1 MRLSRIIFI
10 LSTIIFA
17 IIAVTVFLRLMANKN
32 STEIFQVPENTEYPR
47 WELPEGAK
55 MRLGKGRINTIK
67 FSPDGSRFAVATS
80 IGVWIYNAQSGSIIS
95 LLKGERQNILDVAL
109 SIDGN
114 KVLGANASGQMLKW
128 HAENGELI
136 SILNSEKAGN
146 LTAAVFTTDGSKVY
160 GIGGVED
167 EKIYVWEIF
176 DFLNTHLITPNFKE
190 LKLDIDFKGGYG
202 KLIAISPD
210 GRFLASPQQ
219 DDDTRRK
226 LFPVHILEA
235 HTGKLLFQR
244 SAQSDG
250 WIEAIAFSPDSKTI
264 AVCDT
269 RSIYLW
275 DTDVTEVKAR
285 FKTLDTIISALAFS
299 PNGKLIACGCSD
311 GSIRLWNATA
321 QQKGL
326 GGTIGQYLPTLKLK
340 GHKETVNKLAF
351 SPDGATLLSGSYD
364 GTIRAWDTTTGRETY
379 TCPGHMNGINA
390 IAVSEQTGILIS
402 LDSSFTQVRQWDTE
416 NGYQLSAS
424 YLGDTNSE
432 TISPKAT
439 TIALDDPWDR
449 NLRLW
454 DIQNRRYRTYLKG
467 HGFPSREWLQTEFA
481 FSDDE
486 RMLATPSNST
496 ARSKETLGEIHI
508 WDIESH
514 SNSIFRKYL
523 FNSKT
528 IRPKHTLK
536 GHRGVIRSLAFSP
549 DGKTLVSGGYSDRI
563 NLWDL
568 ETLSIRQRFVVDRNY
583 TRSVTFSS
591 DGKILASR
599 GSNKII
605 CWDVETGKQVSA
617 WSSSSTFMSIHFSP
631 YDSILVSGNGNGE
644 VNLWDISS
652 ENFLSTHKGH
662 TRYINDLRFIE
673 NGKTLATASAD
684 GTILLWDW
692 EKMKTVIK

>member
-1 MRLSRIIFI
+1 MKLSRIIFI

-17 IIAVTVFLRLMANKN
+17 IIGVTVFLRLMANKN
-32 STEIFQVPENTEYPR
+32 STEIFQVPENSEYPR
-47 WELPEGAK
+47 WELPESAK

-80 IGVWIYNAQSGSIIS
+80 IGVWIYDAQSGNIIS
-95 LLKGERQNILDVAL
+95 LLKGERQDILDVAFTKN
-109 SIDGN
+109 GN
-114 KVLGANASGQMLKW
+114 NVLGANASGQILKW

-136 SILNSEKAGN
+136 SILSNEKAVYF
-146 LTAAVFTTDGSKVY
+146 TSAVFTTDGSKVY
-160 GIGGVED
+160 GVGGVDD
-167 EKIYVWEIF
+167 EKIYVW
-176 DFLNTHLITPNFKE
+176 DLYDYLNTHLRNPNFIE
-190 LKLDIDFKGGYG
+190 LKLDVGFKGGYG

-219 DDDTRRK
+219 DDHTMRK
-226 LFPVHILEA
+226 LFPIHILEA

-250 WIEAIAFSPDSKTI
+250 WVEAITFSPDSKTI

-275 DTDVTEVKAR
+275 DTDVTEVKAT

-299 PNGKLIACGCSD
+299 PNGKLLACGCSD

-326 GGTIGQYLPTLKLK
+326 GGTFGQYLPTLKLK

-351 SPDGATLLSGSYD
+351 SPDGTTLLSGSLD

-379 TCPGHMNGINA
+379 TGPGHMDGINSIA
-390 IAVSEQTGILIS
+390 ISEQAGLLIS

-432 TISPKAT
+432 TISPKAS

-454 DIQNRRYRTYLKG
+454 DIQNRRYRTYMKG
-467 HGFPSREWLQTEFA
+467 HGYPSGQWLQTEFA
-481 FSDDE
+481 FSEDE
-486 RMLATPSNST
+486 RMLATPSNSA
-496 ARSKETLGEIHI
+496 ARSKETFGEIHL
-508 WDIESH
+508 WDIGSQ
-514 SNSIFRKYL
+514 SNSIFRRYL

-536 GHRGVIRSLAFSP
+536 GHRGVVRSLVFSP
-549 DGKTLVSGGYSDRI
+549 DGKTLVSSGDGDRI

-568 ETLSIRQRFVVDRNY
+568 ETLRIRQKFVVDRNY

-605 CWDVETGKQVSA
+605 CWEVETGKQVSA

-631 YDSILVSGNGNGE
+631 DDSILVSGIGTGE
-644 VNLWDISS
+644 VQLWDVSS
-652 ENFLSTHKGH
+652 GNFLSTRKGH
-662 TRYINDLRFIE
+662 TRYINDLRFLE

-684 GTILLWDW
+684 GTILLWNW
-692 EKMKTVIK
+692 EKMKTVMK